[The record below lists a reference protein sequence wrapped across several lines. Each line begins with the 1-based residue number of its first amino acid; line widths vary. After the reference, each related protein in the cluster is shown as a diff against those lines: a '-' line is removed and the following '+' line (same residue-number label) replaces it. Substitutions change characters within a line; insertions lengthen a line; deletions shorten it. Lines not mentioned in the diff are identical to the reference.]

1 MCFEQYTIVRH
12 WSCLS
17 LLPCSAQ
24 NVQVATS
31 TIRKVAGSHLVVR
44 GGNSWINATIIR
56 EFPPQPQLPRKFR
69 IWRQIWEPQNWKP
82 KDNLDSYM
90 YISYKKQKYIDF
102 LSLDSQRIWM
112 RSTRGKNVKSTF
124 DPLPDADVVVRGK
137 SIWRRWL
144 LWQAWRVNNILLRL
158 F

>member
-1 MCFEQYTIVRH
+1 MCFQQCIIVQH

-17 LLPCSAQ
+17 LLPCYVQ

-56 EFPPQPQLPRKFR
+56 EFPPQPQLPRKFG
-69 IWRQIWEPQNWKP
+69 IWRQILEPQNWNP
-82 KDNLDSYM
+82 KDNWDSYLVQ
-90 YISYKKQKYIDF
+90 KKFQFFKSWFTKNLNEIHK
-102 LSLDSQRIWM
+102 R
-112 RSTRGKNVKSTF
+112 KNVKSTF

>member
-1 MCFEQYTIVRH
+1 MCFERCIIVQH

-17 LLPCSAQ
+17 RLPCYAQ

-56 EFPPQPQLPRKFR
+56 EFPPQPQLPRKFG
-69 IWRQIWEPQNWKP
+69 IWRQILEPQNWKP
-82 KDNLDSYM
+82 IDNLDSYLVQ
-90 YISYKKQKYIDF
+90 KKIYQFFKSWFTKNMNEIHK
-102 LSLDSQRIWM
+102 R
-112 RSTRGKNVKSTF
+112 KNVKFTF
-124 DPLPDADVVVRGK
+124 DPLPDADVVVWGK

>member
-1 MCFEQYTIVRH
+1 MCFEQCIIVQH

-17 LLPCSAQ
+17 LLPCYVQ

-31 TIRKVAGSHLVVR
+31 TIRKVATSHLVVR

-56 EFPPQPQLPRKFR
+56 EFPPQPQLPRKFG
-69 IWRQIWEPQNWKP
+69 IWRQILEPQNWKP
-82 KDNLDSYM
+82 IDNLDSYLVQ
-90 YISYKKQKYIDF
+90 KKRFINS
-102 LSLDSQRIWM
+102 LSLDSQRIRM

-124 DPLPDADVVVRGK
+124 DPLPDADVVDRGK

>member
-1 MCFEQYTIVRH
+1 MCFEQCIIVQH

-17 LLPCSAQ
+17 LLPCYVQ

-31 TIRKVAGSHLVVR
+31 TIRKVATSHLVVR

-56 EFPPQPQLPRKFR
+56 EFPPQPQLPRKFG
-69 IWRQIWEPQNWKP
+69 IWRQISEPQNWKP
-82 KDNLDSYM
+82 KANLYSYIVQETKI
-90 YISYKKQKYIDF
+90 YWLFKSWLK
-102 LSLDSQRIWM
+102 RIWT